1 MEYLFRNED
10 VIAYLRLGSFYDSER
25 ISLETAVRM
34 QMRMYMDINS
44 ELLGGLLIAGEN
56 GLYASNELYRVT
68 SDPLNED
75 GWYRRAVE
83 AGGERVLISRPIGR
97 NIRNY
102 RNYSANDIVSVV
114 RAVHDPESGA
124 LLGYAVLST
133 VLDEG
138 SLDNI
143 AVAPHARR
151 QGIADALLSALTA
164 FGREH
169 LTCLMLEVR
178 ASNAPAIALYEKHGF
193 AAVGRRK
200 NYYDAPRE
208 DAVLMTLTFGPE

>member
-1 MEYLFRNED
+1 MNVQLIPATEEHLPQLTALEQICFPSDPWSESVYRAALDNPAAAILLAQGED
-10 VIAYLRLGSFYDSER
+10 
-25 ISLETAVRM
+25 
-34 QMRMYMDINS
+34 
-44 ELLGGLLIAGEN
+44 GGLLGC
-56 GLYASNELYRVT
+56 
-68 SDPLNED
+68 
-75 GWYRRAVE
+75 
-83 AGGERVLISRPIGR
+83 
-97 NIRNY
+97 
-102 RNYSANDIVSVV
+102 
-114 RAVHDPESGA
+114 
-124 LLGYAVLST
+124 AVLST

-151 QGIADALLSALTA
+151 QGIADALLSALTG

-200 NYYDAPRE
+200 NYYDAPKE
-208 DAVLMTLTFGPE
+208 DAILMTLSFL